1 MDIEKAKKFLSMMV
15 AKGKLTQEEA
25 DAKLAKHE
33 TKEAVKV
40 KYKKDKA
47 KLNKAELQELLDTLT
62 G

>member
-1 MDIEKAKKFLSMMV
+1 MDTDKLKKFLGVMI
-15 AKGKLTQEEA
+15 AKGKLTQAEA
-25 DAKLAKHE
+25 DAKFAKHE
-33 TKEAVKV
+33 KKETAKV